1 MHNDFCNLIEKIHKV
16 AEKLETEGTDQN
28 ERLNT
33 FEQRIMDIKIS
44 DADQFFLNKEIMR
57 FRNLLEGIGFTRDIH
72 FEAAQDIENGVRDE
86 THAITQES
94 LDLLRNGLK

>member
-44 DADQFFLNKEIMR
+44 DADQFFLNKEEQLA
-57 FRNLLEGIGFTRDIH
+57 F
-72 FEAAQDIENGVRDE
+72 
-86 THAITQES
+86 ITSKQKTPKLPLVECVKFS
-94 LDLLRNGLK
+94 KRPYLILLRY

>member
-1 MHNDFCNLIEKIHKV
+1 MSNDFQELVDKIHGN
-16 AEKLETEGTDQN
+16 ASKLSNEGDEQN

-57 FRNLLEGIGFTRDIH
+57 FRNLLEGIKYTRDIH
-72 FEAAQDIENGVRDE
+72 FEAA
-86 THAITQES
+86 
-94 LDLLRNGLK
+94 

>member
-1 MHNDFCNLIEKIHKV
+1 LSN
-16 AEKLETEGTDQN
+16 EGDEQN

-57 FRNLLEGIGFTRDIH
+57 FRNLLEGIKYTRDIH
-72 FEAAQDIENGVRDE
+72 FEAA
-86 THAITQES
+86 
-94 LDLLRNGLK
+94 